1 MEAAAHTKG
10 GFGGVPQKVGKEF
23 AKADEGKKFKE
34 GGLYANIHAK
44 QQRISEGSGEKMR
57 KAGSKGAPTAEAFRQ
72 SAKTVKKAI
81 GGTAKKKPKLE
92 ENYHDVKVKKL
103 PYMGEPADKY
113 MSYRSLP
120 VGAKTTSKKPS
131 LNTYDR
137 NDMNKGGGVKLSVGR
152 GEKLSVDRGAGLTAK
167 GRAKYNK
174 ETGSHLKAPQPQG
187 GSRKD
192 SFCARM
198 SGVVEHSS
206 GDAPR
211 AKASLK
217 RWKCPG
223 W

>member
-23 AKADEGKKFKE
+23 VKADEGKKFKE
-34 GGLYANIHAK
+34 GGLYENIHRK
-44 QQRISEGSGEKMR
+44 QQRIAEGSSERMR
-57 KAGSKGAPTAEAFRQ
+57 KPGAKGAPTAEAFKQ
-72 SAKTVKKAI
+72 SAKTAKLKE
-81 GGTAKKKPKLE
+81 GG
-92 ENYHDVKVKKL
+92 
-103 PYMGEPADKY
+103 
-113 MSYRSLP
+113 
-120 VGAKTTSKKPS
+120 PS
-131 LNTYDR
+131 LA
-137 NDMNKGGGVKLSVGR
+137 VGR
-152 GEKLSVDRGAGLTAK
+152 GEKLPASKGAGLTQK
-167 GRAKYNK
+167 GREKYNR

-198 SGVVEHSS
+198 SGVVEHSK
-206 GDAPR
+206 GDAER

>member
-23 AKADEGKKFKE
+23 VKADEGKKFKDGGVTKSLKKAGFYE
-34 GGLYANIHAK
+34 AGKNKAERAEIIESVTTKPQRVAIVDKLFSAKKMASGGGLYANIHAK
-44 QQRISEGSGEKMR
+44 QERIAHGSKEKMR
-57 KAGSKGAPTAEAFRQ
+57 KPGSKGAPTADAFVQ
-72 SAKTVKKAI
+72 SAKT
-81 GGTAKKKPKLE
+81 AKKKE
-92 ENYHDVKVKKL
+92 
-103 PYMGEPADKY
+103 
-113 MSYRSLP
+113 
-120 VGAKTTSKKPS
+120 
-131 LNTYDR
+131 
-137 NDMNKGGGVKLSVGR
+137 GGVSLAVGR
-152 GEKLSVDRGAGLTAK
+152 GEKLATKQGAGLTAK